1 MPLPAI
7 GGVVL
12 DGIPFEI
19 DPSPYEP
26 LNWTKRHFVHKTI
39 GGGQVIQDFGTYMT
53 DNTLRLGSSGL
64 ARFMSGTVVK
74 EIHRRWRARGVSYPF
89 SDWLQN
95 SFRIFM
101 VTFVPI
107 PLLRGGDGTGGTV
120 DLYAYTMDLQ
130 VTEII
135 ALLGEAY
142 QGS

>member
-7 GGVVL
+7 GGVLL

-26 LNWTKRHFVHKTI
+26 LNWTKRHSVHKTI

-53 DNTLRLGSSGL
+53 DNVLRLGSNGL
-64 ARFMSGTVVK
+64 ARFMSGTVAK
-74 EIHRRWRARGVSYPF
+74 EIHRRWRAPGVSYPF
-89 SDWLQN
+89 ADWLDN
-95 SFRIFM
+95 AFRVFI

-107 PLLRGGDGTGGTV
+107 PLLRGQDDTGATV

-130 VTEII
+130 VTQIVT
-135 ALLGEAY
+135 LFGDPY